1 MKSFFYV
8 SFFMGVS
15 YWLVPMFAY
24 RFSSDLFINCRLLIQ
39 ITLPTSIFSPLDR
52 AIDTEE
58 KEFLGE
64 INLMKSIG
72 FHKNIISLI
81 GASTH
86 MKPLCVVLEYMFHGD
101 LLRYLRKKK
110 AHVSF
115 YRILI
120 CSLGCFIKIFSYYFF
135 LGYGTKSIFKG

>member
-1 MKSFFYV
+1 MR
-8 SFFMGVS
+8 VS
-15 YWLVPMFAY
+15 YSLVSRFAY
-24 RFSSDLFINCRLLIQ
+24 RFSSDLFINCRLLIE
-39 ITLPTSIFSPLDR
+39 IALPFSLFSPSAR

-72 FHKNIISLI
+72 FHKNIINLI

-120 CSLGCFIKIFSYYFF
+120 CCLGCFIKIFSYYFF
-135 LGYGTKSIFKG
+135 LDYSIKSISKRQIIEHI